1 MKSDI
6 IKKSKQ
12 IAIPNNIL
20 RKKVDK
26 IANQVFSLVNK
37 ETEKQKAV
45 VSVHFGG
52 SYAKETWTPEKIDID
67 IFVKFKKTTTE
78 KNFETIGKKIGFDS
92 LKKFKPYVR
101 YSEHPFVEAD
111 IDGVGVNVVPC
122 YDIKKGEWKSAA
134 DRSTFHT
141 EFMSEK
147 LTGSMKDD
155 IRVLKCFLKI
165 NGMYGAEIAKQGFS
179 GYVCEVLVY
188 YLGSFE
194 NVLKKISKLQNN
206 EMIGESPRKFESPI
220 VIIDPIDRNRN
231 LGAAISIQNVT
242 NFILIARNFL
252 KKNSISYFKEKS
264 KIKIPT
270 EIAKNLLI
278 VNFTYKKR
286 SDDIVYGQI
295 KRASSSI
302 ESQMINEGFNVLRND
317 AIAYDET
324 KASLLF
330 LLESLTHR
338 DRRTG
343 KVSILTGKINVKRN
357 SEEKR
362 IKAFHGLTRSLVNNM
377 VIGVKEGFE
386 KSLDIKDFDIS
397 FARGLSLEDGCA
409 TITNFTAYLKIRASY
424 ANKKL
429 KIEGKGQVKLQN
441 KFEFIDYEVAHSGS
455 DLNLVSNIELSEL
468 DIKNQNLIKEY
479 LPKTKNILNL
489 KDHKIKLQ
497 YKDSNLSVEGLGKI
511 SLDKEFNKINYTF
524 SKKDKKYNF
533 ETDLEI
539 NDTPIKIDFINNL
552 CIPDSFFNHPKT

>member
-12 IAIPNNIL
+12 IAIPNNTQ

-37 ETEKQKAV
+37 EAKKQKAV

-67 IFVKFKKTTTE
+67 IFVKFKKTTSE

-155 IRVLKCFLKI
+155 IRILKCFLKI

-194 NVLKKISKLQNN
+194 NVLKKISKLKNN
-206 EMIGESPRKFESPI
+206 EMVGESPRKFDSPL

-252 KKNSISYFKEKS
+252 KKNSISYFKEKPNN
-264 KIKIPT
+264 KIPAELARNT
-270 EIAKNLLI
+270 LVI
-278 VNFTYKKR
+278 NFKYKKR
-286 SDDIVYGQI
+286 SDDIIYGQI
-295 KRASSSI
+295 KRAATSL
-302 ESQMINEGFNVLRND
+302 ESQMNKEGFNVLRSD
-317 AIAYDET
+317 AVAYDKT
-324 KASLLF
+324 NASLLF
-330 LLESLTHR
+330 LLESLSISKNEI
-338 DRRTG
+338 RTG
-343 KVSILTGKINVKRN
+343 PDVFSGDFSTKFIHTN
-357 SEEKR
+357 SK
-362 IKAFHGLTRSLVNNM
+362 KSKLMWTD
-377 VIGVKEGFE
+377 KEG
-386 KSLDIKDFDIS
+386 KLQSLQTRRYENAK
-397 FARGLSLEDGCA
+397 
-409 TITNFTAYLKIRASY
+409 AYL
-424 ANKKL
+424 N
-429 KIEGKGQVKLQN
+429 
-441 KFEFIDYEVAHSGS
+441 
-455 DLNLVSNIELSEL
+455 DL
-468 DIKNQNLIKEY
+468 IKNHMNDSGIPKGLRTDFKAGFQIK
-479 LPKTKNILNL
+479 
-489 KDHKIKLQ
+489 
-497 YKDSNLSVEGLGKI
+497 SG
-511 SLDKEFNKINYTF
+511 
-524 SKKDKKYNF
+524 KDKQSTSVKKSISKLIT
-533 ETDLEI
+533 TD
-539 NDTPIKIDFINNL
+539 DTAFSTN
-552 CIPDSFFNHPKT
+552 

>member
-12 IAIPNNIL
+12 MAIPNNVL

-26 IANQVFSLVNK
+26 IANQVFSLVNR
-37 ETEKQKAV
+37 EAEKQKSV

-101 YSEHPFVEAD
+101 YSEHPFVEAN
-111 IDGVGVNVVPC
+111 IDGVGVNIVPC

-194 NVLKKISKLQNN
+194 NVLKKISKLDNN
-206 EMIGESPRKFESPI
+206 QMIGESPRRFESPI

-242 NFILIARNFL
+242 NFVLIARNFL

-264 KIKIPT
+264 KIRIPK
-270 EIAKNLLI
+270 ELAKNTLV
-278 VNFTYKKR
+278 VNFKYKKR
-286 SDDIVYGQI
+286 SEDIIYGQI
-295 KRASSSI
+295 KRASNSI
-302 ESQMINEGFNVLRND
+302 ESQLVKEGFNVLRND
-317 AIAYDET
+317 ALVYDQD

-330 LLESLTHR
+330 LLESLT
-338 DRRTG
+338 
-343 KVSILTGKINVKRN
+343 
-357 SEEKR
+357 
-362 IKAFHGLTRSLVNNM
+362 
-377 VIGVKEGFE
+377 
-386 KSLDIKDFDIS
+386 IS
-397 FARGLSLEDGCA
+397 KNE
-409 TITNFTAYLKIRASY
+409 IRAGPEVFSD
-424 ANKKL
+424 NFSSKFIDINSKKSKL
-429 KIEGKGQVKLQN
+429 MWADKNGKLQSLQTRRYENAKSFLSDLIKNRIGESGIPKGLRGDFRIGFKITSGEGKQNISVK
-441 KFEFIDYEVAHSGS
+441 KSIS
-455 DLNLVSNIELSEL
+455 
-468 DIKNQNLIKEY
+468 NLI
-479 LPKTKNILNL
+479 T
-489 KDHKIKLQ
+489 
-497 YKDSNLSVEGLGKI
+497 
-511 SLDKEFNKINYTF
+511 T
-524 SKKDKKYNF
+524 
-533 ETDLEI
+533 
-539 NDTPIKIDFINNL
+539 NDTAFSTN
-552 CIPDSFFNHPKT
+552 

>member
-194 NVLKKISKLQNN
+194 NVLKRIAKVQNN
-206 EMIGESPRKFESPI
+206 EMIGESPRKFESSI

-264 KIKIPT
+264 RIKIPKELT
-270 EIAKNLLI
+270 KNILVI
-278 VNFTYKKR
+278 NFKYKKR
-286 SDDIVYGQI
+286 SDDIIYGQI
-295 KRASSSI
+295 KRATSSI
-302 ESQMINEGFNVLRND
+302 ESQMNKEGFNVLRND
-317 AIAYDET
+317 AIAYDEN
-324 KASLLF
+324 KAGLLF
-330 LLESLTHR
+330 LLESTTISKNEI
-338 DRRTG
+338 RTG
-343 KVSILTGKINVKRN
+343 PEVFSSEFSSKFININ
-357 SEEKR
+357 SK
-362 IKAFHGLTRSLVNNM
+362 
-377 VIGVKEGFE
+377 
-386 KSLDIKDFDIS
+386 KS
-397 FARGLSLEDGCA
+397 
-409 TITNFTAYLKIRASY
+409 
-424 ANKKL
+424 KL
-429 KIEGKGQVKLQN
+429 MWTDKNGKLQSLQTRR
-441 KFEFIDYEVAHSGS
+441 YENAKSFLD
-455 DLNLVSNIELSEL
+455 DL
-468 DIKNQNLIKEY
+468 IKNHIGESGIPKGLRAEFKTGFKITSGEDKQNI
-479 LPKTKNILNL
+479 
-489 KDHKIKLQ
+489 
-497 YKDSNLSVEGLGKI
+497 SVKKSI
-511 SLDKEFNKINYTF
+511 SRLLTTDDTAFSIN
-524 SKKDKKYNF
+524 
-533 ETDLEI
+533 
-539 NDTPIKIDFINNL
+539 
-552 CIPDSFFNHPKT
+552 